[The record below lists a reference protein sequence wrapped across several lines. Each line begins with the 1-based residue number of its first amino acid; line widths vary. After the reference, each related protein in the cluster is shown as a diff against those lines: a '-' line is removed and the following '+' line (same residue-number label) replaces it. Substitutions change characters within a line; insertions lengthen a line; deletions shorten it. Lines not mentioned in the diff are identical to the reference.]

1 MPWGRE
7 GGALA
12 DGLLVGMDLIGAA
25 INKKSYSLV
34 SALIINS

>member
-1 MPWGRE
+1 MLRDRE

-25 INKKSYSLV
+25 INKKSYS
-34 SALIINS
+34 